1 MLKYLYIPYTATV
14 HTYCFL
20 RCFIFVMC
28 FFFSR
33 PAAHFAADDSS
44 SRPAAHSAAGD
55 SRKAFTWGYPQASSA
70 HDPQQRSDL
79 VQCAGPRRIVFPAQP
94 LKFYQPPDCVPSY
107 SSQRQQLG

>member
-20 RCFIFVMC
+20 LCFIFVMC
-28 FFFSR
+28 FF
-33 PAAHFAADDSS
+33 

-55 SRKAFTWGYPQASSA
+55 SREAFTWGYPQASSA